1 MEALL
6 AFYFGWRMGVR
17 SGPAGESELNDAIAR
32 LRESEEFAAVVEAL
46 RGHAGEILR
55 QVATHVESADND
67 LQRTDV
73 LASVYE
79 LIFNND
85 KKARGD

>member
-32 LRESEEFAAVVEAL
+32 LRESEEFGAVVQAL

-55 QVATHVESADND
+55 QVADHVENTDND
-67 LQRTDV
+67 ARRTDV

-85 KKARGD
+85 KKSAP